1 MSICKSTL
9 FSFCLALRLPTCDC
23 QRLPAT
29 VYEPNSSMRH
39 APRASSSIA
48 QRAADATVPSAPP
61 PAPCK
66 SLAVRA
72 GNAHELCHGRCLS
85 RLTDAPRMPRPTSH
99 ELPVPMLCRKCL
111 IGRPPVCLVPSNSP
125 EICGHRSTAWDGRAG
140 LSAPILQPMQPWR
153 WINTKLNAPRSW
165 HRLGIL
171 QTLLIAPLAF
181 RS

>member
-1 MSICKSTL
+1 MRVQRGRAAINITL
-9 FSFCLALRLPTCDC
+9 TQLPRHMHCARCSPLYVYLQLYAPQLLPRTATACDC
-23 QRLPAT
+23 LRLPAT
-29 VYEPNSSMRH
+29 VYESNSSMRH

-99 ELPVPMLCRKCL
+99 ELYPCCVGNASSAALLC
-111 IGRPPVCLVPSNSP
+111 V
-125 EICGHRSTAWDGRAG
+125 
-140 LSAPILQPMQPWR
+140 
-153 WINTKLNAPRSW
+153 
-165 HRLGIL
+165 
-171 QTLLIAPLAF
+171 
-181 RS
+181 